1 MEPFEVEPFEIVEPR
16 SGESA
21 VLVEVPHAGLWIDP
35 EALAFTLAP
44 ARSIARDADLYVDEL
59 CAGVPDEGATL
70 LVAHVSRLVV
80 DLNRSESDVDAEAV
94 EGGGRT
100 PSPRGLVWRL
110 TTDGDPILAAPLPRR
125 ELERRL
131 DAVYRPY
138 HRALEGLLHRK
149 LARFGHVVLL
159 CAHSM
164 PGQPRLSTGNGA
176 RQLAPAVLPRADL
189 VPGTRGR
196 TSAAGVVIDRVDAHG
211 KAFGYS
217 IRHDDPYRGGF
228 STSFYGRP
236 AQGVH
241 VVQIE
246 IARRRY
252 MDETTLRIDPQGS
265 QAVREFA
272 RTLAARL
279 AFAEPDAPIR
289 KLRREP
295 TSAR

>member
-1 MEPFEVEPFEIVEPR
+1 MIEPR

-21 VLVEVPHAGLWIDP
+21 VVVEVPHAGLWMDP
-35 EALAFTLAP
+35 ESLAFTLAP

-59 CAGVPDEGATL
+59 CRDAPVEGATL
-70 LVAHVSRLVV
+70 LVARTSRLVV
-80 DLNRSESDVDAEAV
+80 DLNRGEGDLDGEAV
-94 EGGGRT
+94 EGGGRA
-100 PSPRGLVWRL
+100 SQPRGLVWRL

-138 HRALEGLLHRK
+138 HRTLEALLQRK

-164 PGQPRLSTGNGA
+164 PSQARPSPADGA
-176 RQLAPAVLPRADL
+176 RQPAPPPPFRADL
-189 VPGTRGR
+189 VPGSRGR
-196 TSAAGVVIDRVDAHG
+196 TSAAGAVIDRVEAHG
-211 KAFGYS
+211 KAFGFS

-228 STSFYGRP
+228 STAHYGRP

-241 VVQIE
+241 AIQIE
-246 IARRRY
+246 IARRLY
-252 MDETTLRIDPQGS
+252 MDESTHRIDAHGFR
-265 QAVREFA
+265 AVREFA

-279 AFAEPDAPIR
+279 AFSPDGGSAP
-289 KLRREP
+289 KP
-295 TSAR
+295 PPGGGGSAPKPPPGR

>member
-1 MEPFEVEPFEIVEPR
+1 VEPFEVTEPR

-21 VLVEVPHAGLWIDP
+21 VVVEVPHAGLWLDP
-35 EALAFTLAP
+35 ETLAFTLAP

-59 CAGVPDEGATL
+59 FRDAPGEGATL
-70 LVAHVSRLVV
+70 LVARASRFVI
-80 DLNRSESDVDAEAV
+80 DLNRGEGDVDGEAV
-94 EGGGRT
+94 EGGRARN
-100 PSPRGLVWRL
+100 PRGLVWRL

-138 HRALEGLLHRK
+138 HRTLEALLERK
-149 LARFGHVVLL
+149 RDRFGHVVLL

-164 PGQPRLSTGNGA
+164 PSQPRPFLQSSTANGG
-176 RQLAPAVLPRADL
+176 RQPAPPSPHRADL
-189 VPGTRGR
+189 VPGTQGR
-196 TSAAGVVIDRVDAHG
+196 TSAAASVIDRVDAHG
-211 KAFGYS
+211 KAFGFS
-217 IRHDDPYRGGF
+217 IRHDDPYRGGY
-228 STSFYGRP
+228 STAHYGQP

-241 VVQIE
+241 AIQIE

-252 MDETTLRIDPQGS
+252 MDESTLRIDAQGFR
-265 QAVREFA
+265 AVREFA

-279 AFAEPDAPIR
+279 AFAEPDAPVR

-295 TSAR
+295 TSVR